1 MTDDDPHVR
10 ELASV
15 LSVALLWYL
24 TALFAVITL
33 SALLMQAKL
42 SWVWFGVPLYLAAG
56 ALLEMGVCRRLMA
69 AHESRWA
76 AALAS
81 FGLVLIWPVGFLV
94 LMIRRGLL
102 HHV

>member
-24 TALFAVITL
+24 TALFAVVTL
-33 SALLMQAKL
+33 SAMLVRVKA
-42 SWVWFGVPLYLAAG
+42 SWGWLGVPLYLAAG
-56 ALLEMGVCRRLMA
+56 GLLVIGVCQGLVKSR
-69 AHESRWA
+69 ESRWSTSF
-76 AALAS
+76 AS
-81 FGLVLIWPVGFLV
+81 LGLVLVWPVGCLV